1 MKLIGTF
8 IISLLAYATAIG
20 MQVEL
25 NSYNFYSQSSYTEIY
40 IRIEGNSIKWVDA
53 GIKQTSAVSILLM
66 VTKSDGSIAAY
77 DKYSLKGETKDSLKI
92 DFLELKRYPLAP
104 GSYTIRLET
113 FDENNLTDKLE
124 IEQSLIVEN
133 KGLQVQI
140 SDLLPLS
147 IIRKDTTSSHFVRN
161 GYYMEPLSY
170 HYSDKSQKQIDLY
183 LEAYRQ
189 DLNMDYVL
197 QYSIMEGST
206 QNLTPKAI
214 MTKYKL
220 LQKMPFIAEVISLP
234 VNSLRSGNYHILV
247 NVIDKNKNVL
257 ASRTTNFARSNPEAD
272 MDYLEHQNDQLE
284 NSFVQSISAESMDYV
299 LKALLPITPQHQVS
313 TLGELLHSD
322 RIKSQRQFIYQ
333 LWKLK
338 SPEHP
343 DQAYK
348 SYMEVASAVD
358 KKFYSN
364 VGYGFQSDRG
374 HIFLKYGKPTNVL
387 SIDSEVDAPP
397 YEIWYYNNMP
407 LTNQTNVRFIFYNP
421 SLSHNDFK
429 LLHSTCI
436 GEKVNPAWE
445 VELYK
450 SVPLERLG
458 NSTDATQVK
467 DNWNRNA
474 RRYFNEY

>member
-1 MKLIGTF
+1 MF
-8 IISLLAYATAIG
+8 AYWTAFG

-25 NSYNFYSQSSYTEIY
+25 NSYNFYSQASFTEIY
-40 IRIEGNSIKWVDA
+40 IRIEGNSIKWVDGA
-53 GIKQTSAVSILLM
+53 GKKTSAISILLM
-66 VTKSDGSIAAY
+66 VTKNDGSIAAY
-77 DKYSLKGETKDSLKI
+77 DKYSLKGETKDSIKI
-92 DFLELKRYPLAP
+92 DFLELKRFPLMP
-104 GSYTIRLET
+104 GNYTIRLEA
-113 FDENNLTDKLE
+113 FDENNPTDKLE
-124 IEQSLIVEN
+124 IEQSLLVEN
-133 KGLQVQI
+133 RSQSVQI

-147 IIRKDTTSSHFVRN
+147 IVRKDTTVSQLVRN

-170 HYSDKSQKQIDLY
+170 HFVDKNQKQIDIY
-183 LEAYRQ
+183 LETVRQ
-189 DLNMDYVL
+189 DVNVDYIL
-197 QYSIMEGST
+197 QYAIMEGST
-206 QNLTPKAI
+206 QNLSTKAI

-220 LQKMPFIAEVISLP
+220 LPKIPVQAEVISLP
-234 VNSLRSGNYHILV
+234 VHTLRSGNYHILV

-257 ASRTTNFARSNPEAD
+257 ASRSTNFANSNPEAD
-272 MDYLEHQNDQLE
+272 INYLEHQNDQLE
-284 NSFVQSISAESMDYV
+284 NSFVQAIGAESMDYV

-313 TLGELLHSD
+313 TLGELMHSN

-333 LWKLK
+333 LWKMK

-348 SYMEVASAVD
+348 SYMEVAGAVD
-358 KKFYSN
+358 KMFYSN

-387 SIDSEVDAPP
+387 SIDTEVDAPP

-407 LTNQTNVRFIFYNP
+407 MTNQTNVRFIFYNP